1 MTLLKKNKKNN
12 LSKIIFYVEDEN
24 LKEITDL
31 FKEFH
36 QMSWFKINS
45 MWIIEIYNK
54 DELDIKKI
62 LKSVTPS

>member
-45 MWIIEIYNK
+45 MWIIEI
-54 DELDIKKI
+54 
-62 LKSVTPS
+62 